1 MEIFNVD
8 AADGSL
14 SLNQTLEL
22 PPDRDD
28 ALTSSRGRGD
38 TACMEYR
45 WGIYILS
52 TLYLHSIYLVSTLY
66 LHYLHRV

>member
-1 MEIFNVD
+1 MANGNELSNESEYLIIYIDTSSCRQVEIFNVD

-14 SLNQTLEL
+14 SLNQSLEL

-45 WGIYILS
+45 
-52 TLYLHSIYLVSTLY
+52 
-66 LHYLHRV
+66 

>member
-8 AADGSL
+8 AADDSL

-45 WGIYILS
+45 
-52 TLYLHSIYLVSTLY
+52 
-66 LHYLHRV
+66 